1 MSGVF
6 FLWPGH
12 WPLALLAV
20 PAAAALWRWRHVDE
34 RRMQRELGAR
44 AERLVGA
51 PAAARWRWSVD
62 AAAALLVGLAVL
74 EPATPGDVGEAGGDV
89 VLCVDVS
96 WSMAARDVTPSRL
109 GLAQQAIARFAAATS
124 DTRAALVAYAGEP
137 LLQAPLT
144 ADLGAV
150 ATLAGELAPGA
161 HGRAGTD
168 PGAAIDRAVELL
180 QRGGRAGAVVV
191 LSDGEDF
198 AGGALAAA
206 RRAQLAGYPVHALGL
221 GTAAGGKIVVDVGA
235 GEAFLQD
242 GNGVDIVTRGES
254 AALAAWA
261 EAGNGRS
268 SPLADADG
276 LRALH
281 DGVLAPAA
289 REAAV
294 RAGRLQPVPLWRWPL
309 FAALALWMLA
319 ACAQERRR

>member
-6 FLWPGH
+6 FLWPAH

-20 PAAAALWRWRHVDE
+20 PAAAVLWRRRHARE
-34 RRMQRELGAR
+34 KSLQRELGAR
-44 AERLVGA
+44 ADRLVGA
-51 PAAARWRWSVD
+51 PAAARWRWGVD
-62 AAAALLVGLAVL
+62 AAAALLLGVAVL

-89 VLCVDVS
+89 ALCVDVS

-109 GLAQQAIARFAAATS
+109 ALAQQAIDRFAATAT
-124 DTRAALVAYAGEP
+124 DVRAALVCYAGEA
-137 LLQAPLT
+137 LQQAPLT
-144 ADLGAV
+144 ADLAAV
-150 ATLAGELAPGA
+150 ATLAAELAPGA
-161 HGRAGTD
+161 HGRGGTD

-180 QRGGRAGAVVV
+180 RRGGRAGAVVL

-198 AGGALAAA
+198 AGGAAAAA
-206 RRAQLAGYPVHALGL
+206 RRALDAGYPVHALGL
-221 GTAAGGKIVVDVGA
+221 GTAAGGKVVVDGGA

-242 GNGVDIVTRGES
+242 GDGVDIVTRGEF
-254 AALAAWA
+254 AALSAWA
-261 EAGNGRS
+261 DAGGGRFA
-268 SPLADADG
+268 PLADADG

-289 REAAV
+289 RQAAV
-294 RAGRLQPVPLWRWPL
+294 RAGRLQPLPLWRWPL

>member
-1 MSGVF
+1 MSGLF

-12 WPLALLAV
+12 WPLALLAL
-20 PAAAALWRWRHVDE
+20 PAGAALWFWRRARE
-34 RRMQRELGAR
+34 QRLQRALGAR
-44 AERLVGA
+44 TERLVGA
-51 PAAARWRWSVD
+51 PAAARWRWAAD
-62 AAAALLVGLAVL
+62 AAVVLLLGVAVL

-89 VLCVDVS
+89 ALCVDVS

-109 GLAQQAIARFAAATS
+109 ALAQQAIARFAATAS
-124 DTRAALVAYAGEP
+124 DTRAALVAYAGEA
-137 LLQAPLT
+137 LVAAPLT
-144 ADLGAV
+144 ADLAAV
-150 ATLAGELAPGA
+150 ATLADELAPGA

-168 PGAAIDRAVELL
+168 PGAAIDRAVALL
-180 QRGGRAGAVVV
+180 QRGGRAGAVVM

-206 RRAQLAGYPVHALGL
+206 RRAAAAGYPVHALGL
-221 GTAAGGKIVVDVGA
+221 GTAAGGKIVVDTGA

-242 GNGVDIVTRGES
+242 GAGVDVVTRGEFG
-254 AALAAWA
+254 ALAAWA
-261 EAGNGRS
+261 EAGGGRS
-268 SPLADADG
+268 VPLADGDG

-294 RAGRLQPVPLWRWPL
+294 RAGRLQPLPLWRWPL
-309 FAALALWMLA
+309 FAAVALWMLA